1 VVAGYFWGTVN
12 FGGGPLTSAGGPD
25 VFVAKY
31 SAANTHL
38 WSKRFGGSRYD
49 EARGVAVDASG
60 NVVITGYFDTSVD
73 FGGGLRSTA
82 GGLDIFVAKLS
93 GVDGSHIWSKSLG
106 GSGSDVPNAVAVDG
120 NGDVVLAGY
129 FGDLFG
135 GTTNLGGGLLT
146 SAGGED
152 MFVAK
157 YSGATGAY
165 LWARQGGG
173 SGDDEAAAVAVDG
186 TGNVVVTGHFRNTA
200 DFSGRS
206 LTSAGIDDVFVAKY
220 SASGASLWAKSF
232 GDADEQQ
239 GSAVGVD
246 RDGNIVLAGNFSGSI
261 DLGGGPLYNLA
272 VGDIFL
278 AKLSASGAP
287 VWSFRFGN
295 AGDANPELAKGL
307 AVDGSGNVVLT
318 GQILPSLNFGSG
330 VLWNL
335 TSTNDVFIA
344 KFSPSGTNLWSKR
357 AGSSGDDEGTGAAID
372 RNGNVLVVGDFFDAV
387 DFGGGA
393 LTNPGNAPVGG
404 SQDSFVVKLAP

>member
-1 VVAGYFWGTVN
+1 MLDDAEE
-12 FGGGPLTSAGGPD
+12 
-25 VFVAKY
+25 
-31 SAANTHL
+31 
-38 WSKRFGGSRYD
+38 R
-49 EARGVAVDASG
+49 RGVAGAEKIEVTLAH
-60 NVVITGYFDTSVD
+60 
-73 FGGGLRSTA
+73 LA
-82 GGLDIFVAKLS
+82 A
-93 GVDGSHIWSKSLG
+93 
-106 GSGSDVPNAVAVDG
+106 
-120 NGDVVLAGY
+120 GDVVLAGY

-272 VGDIFL
+272 GGDIFL

-404 SQDSFVVKLAP
+404 SQDSFVDHDTAARDRGGSGATCATCSANRAGVLGGVRWPVALDANRLARYLPAPGAGPGTTSRIRHLEPCGRTSGVGMRRR